1 MGEDRIIVW
10 NMAGQ
15 KIWCSSSELV
25 TSYVCTVPEL
35 EEGLEVTPGMMEKPP
50 DALLGHLLTVR
61 DECELRV
68 ETTVQ
73 VKGKAVHRQR
83 QADQNMV

>member
-1 MGEDRIIVW
+1 MGEDKIIVW

-15 KIWCSSSELV
+15 KICWSSSELV
-25 TSYVCTVPEL
+25 TSCVCTVPEL
-35 EEGLEVTPGMMEKPP
+35 EQVLEVTPGMMEKPP
-50 DALLGHLLTVR
+50 DALLGHWLTVR

-73 VKGKAVHRQR
+73 AKGKAVHRQR
-83 QADQNMV
+83 QADQNTV